1 MGTKNVIIY
10 NHGKNELSIKNTPG
24 YIQYA
29 DALKKSPLHK
39 FVQDFIGN
47 PPYHFRKKV
56 PRI

>member
-1 MGTKNVIIY
+1 MGTKDVIIY

-24 YIQYA
+24 YILYA

-47 PPYHFRKKV
+47 PILF
-56 PRI
+56 